1 MISKK
6 YKYKVNNFLY
16 LALKENFKKKINFNW
31 DKYSQ
36 RFDIIN
42 KIIKKK
48 FFKNY
53 LKIVCFEDE
62 NFKKII
68 IDRKVG
74 VDPISGG
81 TIRLTSDEYFSS
93 NKEIFDIIFIDGLH
107 HFDQVK
113 KDIINSLK
121 ILNKGGVI
129 LVHDCLPSRIRDQ
142 MVPRSHLTWNGDVWK
157 ALVEFRTKE
166 NLDVY
171 TCLADQGL
179 GIIFNQKNKNKLSL
193 DKIDFKKLKFR
204 DYYYNYT
211 KYMNIISEEE
221 LLNMF

>member
-48 FFKNY
+48 GFKNY
-53 LKIVCFEDE
+53 LEIGCFEDE

-93 NKEIFDIIFIDGLH
+93 NKEIFDIIDSEMPSNLRE
-107 HFDQVK
+107 DY
-113 KDIINSLK
+113 LK
-121 ILNKGGVI
+121 ILNDVPVPK
-129 LVHDCLPSRIRDQ
+129 IR
-142 MVPRSHLTWNGDVWK
+142 
-157 ALVEFRTKE
+157 KE
-166 NLDVY
+166 KIFE
-171 TCLADQGL
+171 AIR
-179 GIIFNQKNKNKLSL
+179 GIIK
-193 DKIDFKKLKFR
+193 DA
-204 DYYYNYT
+204 
-211 KYMNIISEEE
+211 
-221 LLNMF
+221 

>member
-1 MISKK
+1 M
-6 YKYKVNNFLY
+6 
-16 LALKENFKKKINFNW
+16 
-31 DKYSQ
+31 
-36 RFDIIN
+36 
-42 KIIKKK
+42 
-48 FFKNY
+48 
-53 LKIVCFEDE
+53 
-62 NFKKII
+62 
-68 IDRKVG
+68 
-74 VDPISGG
+74 
-81 TIRLTSDEYFSS
+81 
-93 NKEIFDIIFIDGLH
+93 
-107 HFDQVK
+107 K

>member
-48 FFKNY
+48 GFKNY
-53 LKIVCFEDE
+53 LEIGCFEDE

-93 NKEIFDIIFIDGLH
+93 NKEIFWYL
-107 HFDQVK
+107 
-113 KDIINSLK
+113 
-121 ILNKGGVI
+121 
-129 LVHDCLPSRIRDQ
+129 
-142 MVPRSHLTWNGDVWK
+142 
-157 ALVEFRTKE
+157 
-166 NLDVY
+166 Y
-171 TCLADQGL
+171 
-179 GIIFNQKNKNKLSL
+179 
-193 DKIDFKKLKFR
+193 
-204 DYYYNYT
+204 
-211 KYMNIISEEE
+211 
-221 LLNMF
+221 

>member
-6 YKYKVNNFLY
+6 YKYEVNNFLY

-48 FFKNY
+48 GFKNY
-53 LKIVCFEDE
+53 LEIGCFEDE

>member
-48 FFKNY
+48 GFKNY
-53 LKIVCFEDE
+53 LEIGCFEDE

-113 KDIINSLK
+113 KDIINSRL
-121 ILNKGGVI
+121 
-129 LVHDCLPSRIRDQ
+129 
-142 MVPRSHLTWNGDVWK
+142 
-157 ALVEFRTKE
+157 EFGFGHISY
-166 NLDVY
+166 VY
-171 TCLADQGL
+171 R
-179 GIIFNQKNKNKLSL
+179 KRKP
-193 DKIDFKKLKFR
+193 
-204 DYYYNYT
+204 
-211 KYMNIISEEE
+211 M
-221 LLNMF
+221 

>member
-1 MISKK
+1 MRI
-6 YKYKVNNFLY
+6 L
-16 LALKENFKKKINFNW
+16 
-31 DKYSQ
+31 
-36 RFDIIN
+36 
-42 KIIKKK
+42 
-48 FFKNY
+48 
-53 LKIVCFEDE
+53 
-62 NFKKII
+62 KII